1 MKHKTALTS
10 AMAISGVVVAGTA
23 ALAANSGLFDG
34 VGAQPTSSTASTVS
48 VVEVTVPQVD
58 ASAPDEVQTF
68 VVDRA
73 GQVVVERKGSAL
85 KLRSAASTDGWTAAG
100 SQPSPDK
107 LAITFTKGSESVV
120 FSATGSASGIEAS
133 VVEPVTRQVVDV
145 VDVVVPVPAASGG
158 SNTAVAGA
166 VVVDDNGGDRPAG
179 VSDDGVVSIPLT
191 TGATASPSRDDDG
204 YDDSGY
210 DDDGYDD
217 AGSDDDGYDD
227 NGTDDVGDDNG
238 GDRAEDQ
245 SDDADSTELSD
256 DNGGDDN
263 GGDENA
269 SDDAK
274 ETEIE
279 DD

>member
-133 VVEPVTRQVVDV
+133 VLEPVTRQVVDV

-158 SNTAVAGA
+158 SAGA
-166 VVVDDNGGDRPAG
+166 EP
-179 VSDDGVVSIPLT
+179 SIPLM
-191 TGATASPSRDDDG
+191 AASAA
-204 YDDSGY
+204 
-210 DDDGYDD
+210 D
-217 AGSDDDGYDD
+217 APIHDPAAPKPAKIAAETPAEIAAEAPAQTPAAPKASAMRSAAVEFGPALS
-227 NGTDDVGDDNG
+227 
-238 GDRAEDQ
+238 AEDF
-245 SDDADSTELSD
+245 AAL
-256 DNGGDDN
+256 
-263 GGDENA
+263 
-269 SDDAK
+269 DAK
-274 ETEIE
+274 
-279 DD
+279 

>member
-158 SNTAVAGA
+158 SNTAVAGT

-191 TGATASPSRDDDG
+191 TGATASPSG
-204 YDDSGY
+204 DDSGY
-210 DDDGYDD
+210 DDV
-217 AGSDDDGYDD
+217 GYDD

-238 GDRAEDQ
+238 GERAEDQ